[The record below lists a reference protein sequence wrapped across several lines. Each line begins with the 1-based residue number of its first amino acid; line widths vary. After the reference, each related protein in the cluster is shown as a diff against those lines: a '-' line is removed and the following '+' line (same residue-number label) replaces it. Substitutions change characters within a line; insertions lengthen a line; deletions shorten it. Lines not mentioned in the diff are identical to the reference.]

1 MMCHQCPYQ
10 WREEWESIPVCH
22 WELRCSGDIPPCK
35 ESEYDGETDYPDP
48 DDYRDDQMD
57 WDDGG
62 DDGSWD

>member
-10 WREEWESIPVCH
+10 WKEEWEPVPICH
-22 WELRCSGDIPPCK
+22 WKSRCPGDIPPC
-35 ESEYDGETDYPDP
+35 EEDEYEREANYPDP
-48 DDYRDDQMD
+48 DDYRDDQTD